1 MDGFMS
7 RNTWMCEIDLM
18 VYWKFM
24 RNKNICIAIAG
35 LLLLTDVALADDVNV
50 DHDIIPKELADTAVL
65 LRERALL
72 DNLSVELVESLT
84 TEVGPRRVGTDG
96 DKRAIAW
103 AQAKFEELGFDRVWT
118 EEVPVEHGWMRGTAN
133 AEIVSPYPQN
143 IVMTAL
149 GYSVGTNGDLV
160 GEIVEFADFEAL
172 EAVPEGDSLND
183 KIAFVSYSMADYVP
197 DPDEPRMAGYGK
209 GTQARGRGHV
219 AAAKRGA
226 EAIII
231 RSVGTD
237 NNRYAHTGSGYG
249 YEDGVRKI
257 PAAAISPPD
266 AVLIQNMLRRG
277 EPLVIRMNMTSEI
290 TGPVKGAN
298 VIGEITGRSN
308 PDNYLVLGAHLD
320 SWDEGTGA
328 IDDGAGV
335 GSMMAAVA
343 FIGQMERRPRRSIRV
358 LLFAAEEIGLV
369 GARTYFEE
377 HEDELNKHLLGAE
390 VDSGGGRAHTLIS
403 GVGETSV
410 PIIREM
416 HKLVAPLG
424 IAWSDSNDATGA
436 SDMSVL
442 GRAGMPALNFMQNPN
457 DYFMYHHTSN
467 DTFDKIIPEDMR
479 YLTAAYATMFYL
491 AAEMEADFRQ

>member
-1 MDGFMS
+1 
-7 RNTWMCEIDLM
+7 
-18 VYWKFM
+18 M
-24 RNKNICIAIAG
+24 RNKRIKSAVTG
-35 LLLLTDVALADDVNV
+35 LLLLTAVAVADDVTVN
-50 DHDIIPKELADTAVL
+50 HDIIAVELANNAVL

-84 TEVGPRRVGTDG
+84 TEVGPRRVGTAG

-103 AQAKFEELGFDRVWT
+103 AEAKFKELGFDRVWT
-118 EEVPVEHGWMRGTAN
+118 EEVPVEHGWIRGEAS
-133 AEIVSPYPQN
+133 AEIISPYLHN
-143 IVMTAL
+143 VVMTAL
-149 GYSVGTNGDLV
+149 GYSVGTSGDLV
-160 GEIVEFADFEAL
+160 GEIVEFADLEAL
-172 EAVPEGDSLND
+172 EAVPEGDSL
-183 KIAFVSYSMADYVP
+183 KGKFAFVSYSMADYVP
-197 DPDEPRMAGYGK
+197 ESGERRMAGYGK
-209 GTQARGRGHV
+209 GTQARSRGHV

-249 YEDGVRKI
+249 YEDDLKKV

-266 AVLIQNMLRRG
+266 AILIKNMLRRG
-277 EPLVIRMNMTSEI
+277 EPVVMKMNMSSEI
-290 TGPVKGAN
+290 TGPTRGAN
-298 VIGEITGRSN
+298 VIGEITGRSGSE
-308 PDNYLVLGAHLD
+308 NYLVLGAHLD

-335 GSMMAAVA
+335 GSMMAAAA
-343 FIGQMERRPRRSIRV
+343 FIGQMEQRPKRSIRV

-369 GARTYFEE
+369 GARAYYER
-377 HEDELNKHLLGAE
+377 HEDELDHHLLGAE
-390 VDSGGGRAHTLIS
+390 VDGGGGRAHTLVS
-403 GVGETSV
+403 GVGEASV
-410 PIIREM
+410 PLVREM

-424 IAWSDSNDATGA
+424 IAWSDANDATGA

-442 GRAGMPALNFMQNPN
+442 GRAGMPALNFMQNSN
-457 DYFMYHHTSN
+457 DYFMYHHTPN

-491 AAEMEADFRQ
+491 AAEMEVDFRK